1 VRSTVEFKVKGKTHG
16 EIVEQVH
23 KLVCGYLSV
32 DNVEDAMSAVDAE
45 VKVQQENAESII
57 YTATAHVRIK

>member
-1 VRSTVEFKVKGKTHG
+1 MRSSVEFKVKGKTHD
-16 EIVEQVH
+16 EIIGQVH

-32 DNVEDAMSAVDAE
+32 NSVEDAMAAVDAE